1 MTVRKVVV
9 VLVILLVLLAVG
21 AVVADRVVHAR
32 TEARLEDEL
41 AGQVD
46 VDGGPDVTVHGFP
59 FLTQLLDEELQHV
72 TVRASGLRLEDLN
85 LRDVHAEAY
94 GVGTADPYPAADVTA
109 TATVPLA
116 TVEERVGDAGLDV
129 DIEASADDPS
139 LRLTTELL
147 GTELGLS
154 ARPQAVEGELRLA
167 VEEVT
172 LAGRTVS
179 LADLGL
185 ADVDSVPVP
194 LEGLPDSLDVQAVTV
209 VDDGVRVELTG
220 QEVPLGDLGDLAQ
233 LG

>member
-1 MTVRKVVV
+1 MRKVLITLVV
-9 VLVILLVLLAVG
+9 LLVLLAVG

-41 AGQVD
+41 SGQVD
-46 VDGGPDVTVHGFP
+46 VDGGPDLTVHGFP

-72 TVRASGLRLEDLN
+72 TVRASGLRVEGLD

-94 GVGTADPYPAADVTA
+94 GVGIAEPHPATDVTA

-116 TVEERVGDAGLDV
+116 TVEERVRDAGLDV
-129 DIEASADDPS
+129 DIEASADDGF

-154 ARPQAVEGELRLA
+154 ARPEAVAGELRLS

-172 LAGRTVS
+172 LAGRTAS

-185 ADVDSVPVP
+185 EDVDSVPVP

-220 QEVPLGDLGDLAQ
+220 QEVPLAELAELG
-233 LG
+233 

>member
-1 MTVRKVVV
+1 MTVRKVLITLTV
-9 VLVILLVLLAVG
+9 LLVLLAVG
-21 AVVADRVVHAR
+21 AVVADRVLHAR
-32 TEARLEDEL
+32 TEAQLEEEL
-41 AGQVD
+41 SGQVD

-72 TVRASGLRLEDLN
+72 TVRASGLRLEDLD

-94 GVGTADPYPAADVTA
+94 EVGTAEPYPAADVTA
-109 TATVPLA
+109 TATVPLT
-116 TVEERVGDAGLDV
+116 TVEARVRDAGLEV
-129 DIEASADDPS
+129 DIEASAEAEF

-154 ARPQAVEGELRLA
+154 ARPHVVDGGLHLS

-172 LAGRTVS
+172 LAGRTAS

-185 ADVDSVPVP
+185 EDVDSVPVP
-194 LEGLPDSLDVQAVTV
+194 LEGLPDSLDVQTVSV

-220 QEVPLGDLGDLAQ
+220 QSVPLGELAE
-233 LG
+233 LS